1 MDLRGQPGKDG
12 GANGGAITEQPDMQ
26 WQFWIIQTL
35 NSVAFGGLLFLL
47 SSGFSLIFGLMRIP
61 NLAHG
66 AFFMLGAYF
75 GSTLLLLNLSCW
87 LAGSGGGLG
96 VGVLGILMERFILR
110 RLAGNEQGQV
120 LVTLGVSFI
129 IADICLLVWTGDP
142 MPLAAPQALRPPLR
156 VWGFAFPTYRL
167 VVLAIALVAA
177 LALYL
182 RMERT
187 RLGAMIRAGVD
198 DMEMARGVGIPVSRL
213 FTTVFLLG
221 ATLAGIGGVLGG
233 PLLNPY
239 PGLDTDML
247 PLALIVV
254 ILGGAGSLL
263 GAFVGSFIVGFLYN
277 FAIPLVP
284 HLSYFVLFLP
294 MVLVLVFLPQGLFS
308 RVRICRCARSSPS
321 PSALWRSWSCRGS
334 SATNSMSTWRPRC

>member
-1 MDLRGQPGKDG
+1 
-12 GANGGAITEQPDMQ
+12 MQ

-75 GSTLLLLNLSCW
+75 GYTLLRLNLHFW
-87 LAGSGGGLG
+87 LAAIAGGLG
-96 VGVLGILMERFILR
+96 VGLLGILMERFILR

-120 LVTLGVSFI
+120 LVTLGISFI

-182 RMERT
+182 LMERT

-233 PLLNPY
+233 PILNAY
-239 PGLDTDML
+239 PGLDNDML

-263 GAFVGSFIVGFLYN
+263 GAFVGSFIVGFIYN
-277 FAIPLVP
+277 FGIALVP
-284 HLSYFVLFLP
+284 DLAYFVLFLP
-294 MVLVLVFLPQGLFS
+294 MVLVLVFLPQGLFG
-308 RVRICRCARSSPS
+308 RVQI
-321 PSALWRSWSCRGS
+321 
-334 SATNSMSTWRPRC
+334 

>member
-1 MDLRGQPGKDG
+1 
-12 GANGGAITEQPDMQ
+12 MQ

-75 GSTLLLLNLSCW
+75 GYTLLRLNLHFW
-87 LAGSGGGLG
+87 LAAIAGGLG
-96 VGVLGILMERFILR
+96 VGLLGILMERFILR
-110 RLAGNEQGQV
+110 KLAGNEQGQV

-129 IADICLLVWTGDP
+129 IADICLLIWSGDP
-142 MPLAAPQALRPPLR
+142 MPLPAPQSLRPPLR
-156 VWGFAFPTYRL
+156 VGGFAFPTYRL

-182 RMERT
+182 LMERT

-198 DMEMARGVGIPVSRL
+198 DMEMAQGVGIPVSRL

-233 PLLNPY
+233 PILNAY
-239 PGLDTDML
+239 PGLDNDML

-263 GAFVGSFIVGFLYN
+263 GAFVGSFIVGFIYN
-277 FAIPLVP
+277 FGIALVP
-284 HLSYFVLFLP
+284 DLAYFVLFLP
-294 MVLVLVFLPQGLFS
+294 MVLVLVFLPQGLFG
-308 RVRICRCARSSPS
+308 RVQI
-321 PSALWRSWSCRGS
+321 
-334 SATNSMSTWRPRC
+334 